1 MREIQEKGLFWHWGI
16 RMYRLRWAVT
26 IFWILLFIVSAYF
39 VQKLPDRLK
48 ESGFNSKGSESDL
61 GFSLMKKELGTSPS
75 TVTIVYTSHDTDLTS
90 EQAKKDILHS
100 LDKLK
105 KRNYVEKIHIN
116 STPRL
121 IEDKGIQSVVVE
133 LKLKNQEALNHF
145 PEMKR
150 LIGKP
155 QGMDTYVDG
164 EIATT
169 HEVQQATKQ
178 DMAHSEKIG
187 LPIAL
192 LVLLFIFGTVS
203 AAILPLLV
211 GIMSVSLALGIIYYL
226 TDYYSFSNFLPN
238 IVMMLGLAIGVD
250 YALFLVS
257 RFREEL
263 KRQESVKEAVA
274 MATQTA
280 GQSVFF
286 SGFAVLIGMFGMLFI
301 KLPIIYS
308 LCLGGVLVVFSAM
321 ILSCTLLPSLLGI
334 LGHRINSLK
343 VFAGTQ
349 KRMENSIMWERIALS
364 VMKRP
369 AIFAIV
375 ISTLLI
381 SLMLPIV
388 RMKVGVP
395 TAEVLP
401 PSYESRIGAE
411 LLKKNYDVR
420 KSSPIVIIV
429 KAKEN
434 VTEVSSTR
442 SIKKYEDKI
451 HQLPGV
457 LSVQS
462 FIDVLGN
469 RTPEET
475 FQLLKLKGTY
485 DRMLN
490 ESLLKGNF
498 ALLTVVPRSRPDS
511 AEASNLV
518 HQIRNVSTNEL
529 ETYVTGQTAL
539 LVDMMERINSGL
551 PLMMLFI
558 ISVTYLI
565 LLYAFKSVLI
575 PLKAVMMNVLSL
587 GASLGIVVIIFQY
600 GWLTNLLNITST
612 GYVSIIMPVTIF
624 CIVFGISMDYEVF
637 LISRIKEEYDR
648 SGDNEK
654 STAAGLQKTG
664 RLISSAALI
673 LLVVVGSF
681 IFTNIEITKALGVGL
696 FCAIFIDATLI
707 RIIVVPALMKLLGP
721 ANWWAPRWIVGK

>member
-116 STPRL
+116 STTRL

-192 LVLLFIFGTVS
+192 LVLLFIFGTVW
-203 AAILPLLV
+203 AAIPPLLV
-211 GIMSVSLALGIIYYL
+211 GIMSVSLALGKIYYL

-274 MATQTA
+274 MATQT
-280 GQSVFF
+280 
-286 SGFAVLIGMFGMLFI
+286 
-301 KLPIIYS
+301 
-308 LCLGGVLVVFSAM
+308 
-321 ILSCTLLPSLLGI
+321 
-334 LGHRINSLK
+334 
-343 VFAGTQ
+343 
-349 KRMENSIMWERIALS
+349 
-364 VMKRP
+364 
-369 AIFAIV
+369 
-375 ISTLLI
+375 
-381 SLMLPIV
+381 
-388 RMKVGVP
+388 
-395 TAEVLP
+395 
-401 PSYESRIGAE
+401 
-411 LLKKNYDVR
+411 
-420 KSSPIVIIV
+420 
-429 KAKEN
+429 
-434 VTEVSSTR
+434 TE
-442 SIKKYEDKI
+442 
-451 HQLPGV
+451 G
-457 LSVQS
+457 
-462 FIDVLGN
+462 
-469 RTPEET
+469 
-475 FQLLKLKGTY
+475 KG
-485 DRMLN
+485 
-490 ESLLKGNF
+490 KC
-498 ALLTVVPRSRPDS
+498 
-511 AEASNLV
+511 
-518 HQIRNVSTNEL
+518 H
-529 ETYVTGQTAL
+529 
-539 LVDMMERINSGL
+539 
-551 PLMMLFI
+551 
-558 ISVTYLI
+558 
-565 LLYAFKSVLI
+565 
-575 PLKAVMMNVLSL
+575 
-587 GASLGIVVIIFQY
+587 
-600 GWLTNLLNITST
+600 
-612 GYVSIIMPVTIF
+612 
-624 CIVFGISMDYEVF
+624 
-637 LISRIKEEYDR
+637 
-648 SGDNEK
+648 
-654 STAAGLQKTG
+654 
-664 RLISSAALI
+664 
-673 LLVVVGSF
+673 
-681 IFTNIEITKALGVGL
+681 
-696 FCAIFIDATLI
+696 
-707 RIIVVPALMKLLGP
+707 
-721 ANWWAPRWIVGK
+721 